1 MEQEEY
7 LREEIQSY
15 FDQLNLLS
23 MQDNADL
30 GRIDS
35 VTVHIKELVEEYASV
50 LSEKVEV
57 EIQKIERRFAYTL
70 EDELEK
76 RRDILA
82 IVQERDSKIRELFFN
97 NGRRPKLKES
107 LKPLFDS
114 IEQEVTSYQSDV
126 NLVEQQLDAI
136 R

>member
-7 LREEIQSY
+7 LRQEIQSY

-50 LSEKVEV
+50 LSEK
-57 EIQKIERRFAYTL
+57 L
-70 EDELEK
+70 
-76 RRDILA
+76 
-82 IVQERDSKIRELFFN
+82 
-97 NGRRPKLKES
+97 
-107 LKPLFDS
+107 
-114 IEQEVTSYQSDV
+114 
-126 NLVEQQLDAI
+126 
-136 R
+136 